1 MCNIFASAKD
11 HHRSRLVLGRA
22 GGSFFKRLLAVLPA
36 VVVGTAVVA
45 TELTGVVGTG
55 LDVLPESQ
63 PMEKVADSVK
73 ARNDAGLLIVKFL
86 GIAKRGQFRV
96 RAKLATQ

>member
-1 MCNIFASAKD
+1 M
-11 HHRSRLVLGRA
+11 
-22 GGSFFKRLLAVLPA
+22 
-36 VVVGTAVVA
+36 VVGTAVVA

>member
-1 MCNIFASAKD
+1 MCNFFASAKD

-22 GGSFFKRLLAVLPA
+22 GASFFGRLLAVLPPVA
-36 VVVGTAVVA
+36 VGTAVVA
-45 TELTGVVGTG
+45 TGLVGTG

-73 ARNDAGLLIVKFL
+73 ARNDAGLLIVRFL
-86 GIAKRGQFRV
+86 GFAKRGQLRV

>member
-22 GGSFFKRLLAVLPA
+22 GASFFKRFLAVSPP

-45 TELTGVVGTG
+45 TGLTAVVGTE

-63 PMEKVADSVK
+63 PMEKAADSVK
-73 ARNDAGLLIVKFL
+73 ARNDAGLLIVRFL
-86 GIAKRGQFRV
+86 GIAKRGQLRV
-96 RAKLATQ
+96 RTKLATQ